1 MRAYGVALAVN
12 VSEIEKMSVVNECD
26 SWQKGCEC
34 ICLSYTYLKG
44 PSNIYW
50 PFCTTSNNSS
60 GNVRTLL
67 TRRELGFENWEKRR
81 FRGSLLLTECES
93 WSCKERNCEKLTE
106 KFFITFYVRWYYLF
120 TLLCTHDYYLMLILP
135 FKLTHLPTYQHYLY
149 PELGLSLEV
158 KTV

>member
-26 SWQKGCEC
+26 SWKKGCEC

-60 GNVRTLL
+60 GNIRALL
-67 TRRELGFENWEKRR
+67 TWRELGFENWEKRR

-93 WSCKERNCEKLTE
+93 WSCKGRNCEKLTE
-106 KFFITFYVRWYYLF
+106 KFFYYLLR
-120 TLLCTHDYYLMLILP
+120 LLVLYFYTTIYTYDYYLMLILL
-135 FKLTHLPTYQHYLY
+135 FKFFHPDTPSYLSALIV
-149 PELGLSLEV
+149 PRTSI
-158 KTV
+158 